1 MESEKGM
8 LSRPSH
14 VHCSLVYPPPYLSC
28 EEGGFSY
35 KLPEATET
43 VVGKEGGRK
52 IKAEKEG

>member
-35 KLPEATET
+35 KLPETTER
-43 VVGKEGGRK
+43 VVGEKGEIECKE
-52 IKAEKEG
+52 EKEG